1 MKNSAVVSDEEL
13 NRDAPTQSERFLTYL
28 HHYADKNFDAIAA
41 MFANDIA
48 LRDWNLA
55 VTGKA
60 AALSETAKNFA
71 SAQSIEI
78 EPLHVYASADSVA
91 GELRIVI
98 DGAVEL
104 HVVDALTFAADGRIQ
119 AIRAYLGRGDA
130 PAAP

>member
-1 MKNSAVVSDEEL
+1 MKNSAVVGDEEL

-28 HHYADKNFDAIAA
+28 RHYADKNFDAIAA
-41 MFANDIA
+41 MFADDIA

-60 AALSETAKNFA
+60 AALRETAKNFA
-71 SAQSIEI
+71 SAQTIAI
-78 EPLHVYASADSVA
+78 EPLHVYESDDGVA

-98 DGAVEL
+98 DGAIDL
-104 HVVDALTFAADGRIQ
+104 FVVDALTFAADGRIQ

-130 PAAP
+130 SATP